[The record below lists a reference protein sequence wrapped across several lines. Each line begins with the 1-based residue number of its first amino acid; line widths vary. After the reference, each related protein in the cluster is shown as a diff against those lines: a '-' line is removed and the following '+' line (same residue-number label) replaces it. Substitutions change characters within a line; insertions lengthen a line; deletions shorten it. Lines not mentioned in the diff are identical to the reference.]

1 MPGRTRQED
10 PTRQVPDRRTE
21 RPDPGPAI
29 LIVGARRGEAFVPA
43 EVLICADTLE
53 AEEAVR
59 RWLAEHAIHVTASN
73 AADPAGEVES
83 RLNRARPNRETPDD
97 HRTG

>member
-1 MPGRTRQED
+1 MSGRTGHED
-10 PTRQVPDRRTE
+10 ATRQFTDRRTE

-29 LIVGARRGEAFVPA
+29 LIVGSWHGDAFVPA

-53 AEEAVR
+53 AEEAVC
-59 RWLAEHAIHVTASN
+59 RWLAEHGIQVTASR
-73 AADPAGEVES
+73 AADAAGEVGS
-83 RLNRARPNRETPDD
+83 RPNLARSNRRGDDD